1 MKDRVKIF
9 MFSDA
14 LGYEIVQRYRFMMDE
29 FPVRLPVRTQ
39 FGYSSTCVP
48 TILTGEPPTK
58 HGHFSFFYRPKGER
72 SPFSFFRFLHPFLHP
87 SVVFDNHRIRHRVSM
102 WLARSKHFTGYF
114 NLYRV
119 PYARLPYFDYCEKQ
133 DIFALHGLAP
143 VKNLRDVLT
152 ESGVSFHISDWHLG
166 DDRNILVAQRLLEEE
181 HTEFFFIYTAGLDG
195 MLHFHVHE
203 PDVVEAHLRAFS
215 AKVRGLL
222 ETARTHF
229 RQVDFCIFSD
239 HGMTPLKGET
249 DLKSKLEALP
259 LKFGRDYVA
268 AYDSTMLRV
277 WFLKP
282 EARKTVMDAVVGAPG
297 HWLSPEEKAA
307 LHVDF
312 ADDMYGD
319 EIFLLE
325 PGIQL
330 VPSDMGNK
338 PIPGMHGFSPD
349 DRDSTACILSV
360 HELPEHPR
368 EIADFF
374 RLMKQAAFELKTAG
388 APTHDA

>member
-1 MKDRVKIF
+1 

-58 HGHFSFFYRPKGER
+58 HGHFSFFYRPRGEK

-87 SVVFDNHRIRHRVSM
+87 SLVFDNHRIRHRVSM
-102 WLARSKHFTGYF
+102 WLARRKRFTGYF

-133 DIFALHGLAP
+133 DIFAPHGLAP

-166 DDRNILVAQRLLEEE
+166 DDRNMTVAQRLLEEE
-181 HTEFFFIYTAGLDG
+181 RTEFFFIYTAGLDG

-203 PDVVEAHLRAFS
+203 PDVVAAHLRAF
-215 AKVRGLL
+215 AARVRGLL

-249 DLKSKLEALP
+249 DLKSKIEALP

-277 WFLKP
+277 WFLNQD
-282 EARKTVMDAVVGAPG
+282 ARKPVMDAVADAPG
-297 HWLSPEEKAA
+297 HWLSPEEKTA

-319 EIFLLE
+319 EIFLLDA
-325 PGIQL
+325 GIQL

-360 HELPEHPR
+360 HELSEHPR

-388 APTHDA
+388 ASKHDA

>member
-14 LGYEIVQRYRFMMDE
+14 LGYEIVQHYRFMPDE
-29 FPVRLPVRTQ
+29 LPVRLPVRTQ

-58 HGHFSFFYRPKGER
+58 HGHFSFFYRPKAAK
-72 SPFSFFRFLHPFLHP
+72 SPFSCFRFLHPFLHP
-87 SVVFDNHRIRHRVSM
+87 SIVFDNHRIRHRVGI
-102 WLARSKHFTGYF
+102 WLARHLHFTGYF

-119 PYARLPYFDYCEKQ
+119 PYARLPFFDYCEKQ
-133 DIFALHGLAP
+133 DIFAPHGLAP
-143 VKNLRDVLT
+143 VKNLRDVLM
-152 ESGVSFHISDWHLG
+152 ESDVPFHISNWHLN
-166 DDRNILVAQRLLEEE
+166 DEQNIAAAKRLLEEE
-181 HTEFFFIYTAGLDG
+181 KTEFFFIYTAGLDG

-203 PDVVEAHLRAFS
+203 PDIVASHLEAFS
-215 AKVRGLL
+215 GKVRDLL
-222 ETARTHF
+222 ATARAHF
-229 RQVDFCIFSD
+229 REVDFCIFSD

-249 DLKSKLEALP
+249 DLKAKIEALP
-259 LKFGRDYVA
+259 LKFGRDYIA

-277 WFLKP
+277 WFLKQ
-282 EARKTVMDAVVGAPG
+282 EARKPVMDAVTGAPG
-297 HWLSPEEKAA
+297 HWLSPEEKTT

-312 ADDMYGD
+312 ADSAYGD
-319 EIFLLE
+319 EIFLLD
-325 PGIQL
+325 PGVQL

-349 DRDSTACILSV
+349 DPDSTACFLSLRP
-360 HELPEHPR
+360 LPENPC

-374 RLMKQAAFELKTAG
+374 RLMKRAAADLKSQ
-388 APTHDA
+388 PS

>member
-14 LGYEIVQRYRFMMDE
+14 LGYEIVQRYRFMTDE

-48 TILTGEPPTK
+48 TILTGEPPTR
-58 HGHFSFFYRPKGER
+58 HGHFSFFYRPHGMK
-72 SPFSFFRFLHPFLHP
+72 SPFSCFSFLHPFLHP
-87 SVVFDNHRIRHRVSM
+87 SLVFDNHRIRHRMSVF
-102 WLARSKHFTGYF
+102 LQRHLGFTGYF

-119 PYARLPYFDYCEKQ
+119 PYARLPFFDYCEKQ
-133 DIFALHGLAP
+133 DIFAPHGLAP

-152 ESGVSFHISDWHLG
+152 ESGVPFHISDWHLS
-166 DDRNILVAQRLLEEE
+166 DDRNLEIARALLEEE
-181 HTEFFFIYTAGLDG
+181 RTEFYFIYTAGLDS

-203 PDVVEAHLRAFS
+203 PDVVAAALESFAGKMRT
-215 AKVRGLL
+215 LL
-222 ETARTHF
+222 ATARAHC
-229 RQVDFCIFSD
+229 RDLDFCIFSD
-239 HGMTPLKGET
+239 HGMTQLKGSV

-259 LKFGRDYVA
+259 LKFGTDYVA
-268 AYDSTMLRV
+268 CYDSTMLRV

-282 EARKTVMDAVVGAPG
+282 EARNPITDAVAGAPG
-297 HWLSPEEKAA
+297 HWLSPDEKSA

-312 ADDMYGD
+312 SDAAYGD
-319 EIFLLE
+319 EIFLVD
-325 PGIQL
+325 PGIQI
-330 VPSDMGNK
+330 VPSDMGAK

-349 DRDSTACILSV
+349 DPDSTACFLSLRP
-360 HELPEHPR
+360 LPENPR

-374 RLMKQAAFELKTAG
+374 RLMKRAATDLKSQ
-388 APTHDA
+388 PS

>member
-14 LGYEIVQRYRFMMDE
+14 LGYEIVQRYHFMME
-29 FPVRLPVRTQ
+29 ELPVRLPVRTQ

-58 HGHFSFFYRPKGER
+58 HGHFSFFYRPKDAK
-72 SPFSFFRFLHPFLHP
+72 SPFSIFRRLHPFLHP
-87 SVVFDNHRIRHRVSM
+87 SAVFDNHRIRHRVSLWM
-102 WLARSKHFTGYF
+102 QHRLHYTGYF

-119 PYARLPYFDYCEKQ
+119 PYACLPFFDYCEKQ
-133 DIFALHGLAP
+133 DIFAPHGLAP

-152 ESGVSFHISDWHLG
+152 ESGVPFHISNWHLT
-166 DDRNILVAQRLLEEE
+166 DDQNISEAKRLLEEE
-181 HTEFFFIYTAGLDG
+181 RTEFFFIYTAGLDG

-203 PDVVEAHLRAFS
+203 SEVVKKHLEAFS
-215 AKVRGLL
+215 SKVRSLL
-222 ETARTHF
+222 ETARAHF

-249 DLKSKLEALP
+249 DIKSRIEALP
-259 LKFGRDYVA
+259 LKFGRDYIA

-277 WFLKP
+277 WFLDP
-282 EARKTVMDAVVGAPG
+282 NARKPVMDAVSDAPG
-297 HWLSPEEKAA
+297 HWLSAEEKAV

-312 ADDMYGD
+312 ADCSYGD
-319 EIFLLE
+319 EIFLLD

-349 DRDSTACILSV
+349 DRDSMACILSV
-360 HELPEHPR
+360 HELTDHPR

-374 RLMKQAAFELKTAG
+374 RLMKQAAFELKAAEG
-388 APTHDA
+388 

>member
-14 LGYEIVQRYRFMMDE
+14 LGYEIVQRYKFMMDE

-39 FGYSSTCVP
+39 FGYSSTCIP

-58 HGHFSFFYRPKGER
+58 HGHFSFFYRPKDAK
-72 SPFSFFRFLHPFLHP
+72 SPFSLFRFLHPFLHP
-87 SVVFDNHRIRHRVSM
+87 SVIFDNHRIRHRLSM
-102 WLARSKHFTGYF
+102 WLSRRLNYTGYF

-119 PYARLPYFDYCEKQ
+119 PYARLPFFDYSEKQ
-133 DIFALHGLAP
+133 DMYAPHGLAP
-143 VKNLRDVLT
+143 VKNLWDVLT
-152 ESGVSFHISDWHLG
+152 ESGVPFHISNWRLSDE
-166 DDRNILVAQRLLEEE
+166 RNIAVAKKLVEEE
-181 HTEFFFIYTAGLDG
+181 KTEFFFVYTASLDG

-203 PDVVEAHLRAFS
+203 PEVVAKHLEAFA
-215 AKVRGLL
+215 AKVRDLL

-229 RQVDFCIFSD
+229 RHVDFCIFSD

-249 DLKSKLEALP
+249 DIKSKIEALP
-259 LKFGRDYVA
+259 LKFGRDYIA
-268 AYDSTMLRV
+268 AYDSTMFRV
-277 WFLKP
+277 WFLDP
-282 EARKTVMDAVVGAPG
+282 AARKPIMDAVNDAPG
-297 HWLSPEEKAA
+297 HWLSREEKTA

-312 ADDMYGD
+312 ADASYGD
-319 EIFLLE
+319 EIFLLD

-330 VPSDMGNK
+330 VPSDMGAK

-349 DRDSTACILSV
+349 DLDSTACILSV
-360 HELPEHPR
+360 NELTEHPR

-374 RLMKQAAFELKTAG
+374 RLMKQGAFELKTAG
-388 APTHDA
+388 A

>member
-1 MKDRVKIF
+1 MKDSVKIF

-14 LGYEIVQRYRFMMDE
+14 LGYEIVQHYRFMTDE

-58 HGHFSFFYRPKGER
+58 HGHFSFFYRPKGVK

-87 SVVFDNHRIRHRVSM
+87 SVVFDNHRIRHRVSV
-102 WLARSKHFTGYF
+102 WLGRHLRYTGYF

-119 PYARLPYFDYCEKQ
+119 PYARLPFFDYCEKQ
-133 DIFALHGLAP
+133 DIFAPHGLAP

-152 ESGVSFHISDWHLG
+152 ESGVPFHISNWHLT
-166 DDRNILVAQRLLEEE
+166 DDRNIAAAKKLLEEE
-181 HTEFFFIYTAGLDG
+181 RTEFFFIYTAGLDG

-203 PDVVEAHLRAFS
+203 PEVVAKHLEAFAG
-215 AKVRGLL
+215 KVRGLL
-222 ETARTHF
+222 ETARAHF

-259 LKFGRDYVA
+259 LKFGRDYIA

-277 WFLKP
+277 WFLTP
-282 EARKTVMDAVVGAPG
+282 DARKPVMDAVNGAPG
-297 HWLSPEEKAA
+297 HWLSPEEKTA

-312 ADDMYGD
+312 ADASYGD
-319 EIFLLE
+319 EIFLLD

-360 HELPEHPR
+360 RELADHPR

-374 RLMKQAAFELKTAG
+374 RLMKQAAFDLKTAG
-388 APTHDA
+388 A

>member
-14 LGYEIVQRYRFMMDE
+14 LGYEIVQRYRFMMND

-58 HGHFSFFYRPKGER
+58 HGHFSFFCRPKDGG

-87 SVVFDNHRIRHRVSM
+87 SIVFDNHRIRHRVSL
-102 WLARSKHFTGYF
+102 WLARRLRYTGYF
-114 NLYRV
+114 NIYRV
-119 PYARLPYFDYCEKQ
+119 PYARLPFFDYCEKQ
-133 DIFALHGLAP
+133 DIFAPHGLAP

-152 ESGVSFHISDWHLG
+152 ESGVPFHISDWHLG
-166 DDRNILVAQRLLEEE
+166 DDRNIAEAKKLLEKEQ
-181 HTEFFFIYTAGLDG
+181 TEFFFIYTAGLDS

-203 PDVVEAHLRAFS
+203 PEVVASHLNLFS
-215 AKVRGLL
+215 CKVHDLL
-222 ETARTHF
+222 ETARAHF
-229 RQVDFCIFSD
+229 RHVDFCIFSD

-249 DLKSKLEALP
+249 DLKAKIEALP
-259 LKFGRDYVA
+259 LKFGRDYIA

-282 EARKTVMDAVVGAPG
+282 EARKPIMDAVTGAPG
-297 HWLSPEEKAA
+297 HWLSSEEKAA

-312 ADDMYGD
+312 SDDMYGD
-319 EIFLLE
+319 EIFLLDA
-325 PGIQL
+325 GVQL

-360 HELPEHPR
+360 NELPEHPR
-368 EIADFF
+368 EISDFF
-374 RLMKQAAFELKTAG
+374 RLMKQGAFELKTAG
-388 APTHDA
+388 GAPTDA